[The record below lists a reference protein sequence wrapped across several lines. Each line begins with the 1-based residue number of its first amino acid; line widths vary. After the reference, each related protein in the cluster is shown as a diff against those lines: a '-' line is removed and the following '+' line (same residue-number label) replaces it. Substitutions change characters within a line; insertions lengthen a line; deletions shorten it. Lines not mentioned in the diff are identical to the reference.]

1 MNTMKRTINYIKQWM
16 ALRKREKAVA
26 KLERELQDRM
36 TYIDEKMALREVT
49 DVYAKYVC
57 MMHGWRDC
65 IGNYVGDEF
74 CEVSLSF
81 MNGYIKA
88 LLDNGLE
95 FQNGLVK
102 KRDIT
107 EVMPFGAL
115 DHYSKDAVRN
125 TKRECIAALEKVMVQ
140 YETSKAN
147 INTIVSAFRKEINQE
162 D

>member
-1 MNTMKRTINYIKQWM
+1 MKRMINYIWQWM
-16 ALRKREKAVA
+16 ALRKREKAVV
-26 KLERELQDRM
+26 KLEREMQDRM
-36 TYIDEKMALREVT
+36 TCIDEKMALREVT

-57 MMHGWRDC
+57 MMHGWNDRWMGDC
-65 IGNYVGDEF
+65 TDEF

-88 LLDNGLE
+88 LHDNGLK

-107 EVMPFGAL
+107 EEMPCGAL
-115 DHYSKDAVRN
+115 DYYRKDAIRD
-125 TKRECIAALEKVMVQ
+125 TKRECIAALERVMAQ

-147 INTIVSAFRKEINQE
+147 INTIVSAFRKEIKE

>member
-1 MNTMKRTINYIKQWM
+1 MKRIINYIKQWM
-16 ALRKREKAVA
+16 ALRKREEAVA
-26 KLERELQDRM
+26 ELEREMQDRM
-36 TYIDEKMALREVT
+36 TCIDEKMALREVT

-57 MMHGWRDC
+57 MMHGWRDS

-88 LLDNGLE
+88 LHDNGLE

-107 EVMPFGAL
+107 EVMPCGAL
-115 DHYSKDAVRN
+115 DYYRKDAIRD
-125 TKRECIAALEKVMVQ
+125 TKRECIAALERVMAQ

-147 INTIVSAFRKEINQE
+147 INTIVSAFRKEIKE